1 MRNFV
6 YNFIREDYNPVYDFQ
21 DKTRATWYHI
31 SQMLIRTQSMFE
43 YKGLPDSIPARHLE
57 VMLQTRGHVAF
68 YHTNGELYVFIGGL
82 GGEPNVYYMPTV
94 YTISNPALGISKNLK
109 IGEDCIVMP
118 SDSLYQGLMPILSHY
133 ATGITE
139 NELSMRCAL
148 INTRIVDLVSAQD
161 DRTAESARI
170 YFKQIEDGNLD
181 VIAETAFIEGLKAQ
195 PYGSAG
201 NTGILTDLIE
211 MEQYWKASVFNELGL
226 NANYNMKRESLNSA
240 ESQLNNDALLPLVDD
255 MLKCRREALEKVN
268 DMFGTDISVDFASS
282 WKQNLEEAEAELEQI
297 APGASVPVD
306 DIISPEE
313 PGEDTPS
320 SPEVLDEEPET
331 LDEEPEATSETLE
344 SEPSE
349 VVEALEEIV
358 EIAEEV
364 LDEAGEEAENE
375 ESE

>member
-21 DKTRATWYHI
+21 DKNRATWYHI

-43 YKGLPDSIPARHLE
+43 YKGLPDSIPARNLE
-57 VMLQTRGHVAF
+57 IMLQTRGHVAF

-170 YFKQIEDGNLD
+170 YFKQIEDGKLD

-282 WKQNLEEAEAELEQI
+282 WKQNIEEAEAELEQI
-297 APGASVPVD
+297 APGAQVPVD

-320 SPEVLDEEPET
+320 SPEVLDEETEVATETPET
-331 LDEEPEATSETLE
+331 
-344 SEPSE
+344 EPSE
-349 VVEALEEIV
+349 VVEALEEIL

-364 LDEAGEEAENE
+364 LEETGEEEPENE
-375 ESE
+375 ES